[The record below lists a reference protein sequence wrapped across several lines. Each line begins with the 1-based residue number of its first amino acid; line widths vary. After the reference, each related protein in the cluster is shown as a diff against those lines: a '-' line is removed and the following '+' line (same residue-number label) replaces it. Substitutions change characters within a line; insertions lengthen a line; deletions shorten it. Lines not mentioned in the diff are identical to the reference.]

1 MTKDYS
7 VTIKFQISDELSIND
22 ALEKIHDIVK
32 EISHDYYVREDK
44 LVWELTG

>member
-1 MTKDYS
+1 MYD
-7 VTIKFQISDELSIND
+7 VTIKFQISDELNIYD

-32 EISHDYYVREDK
+32 EISHDYYINEDK

>member
-32 EISHDYYVREDK
+32 EISHDYYVREDE
-44 LVWELTG
+44 LVRELTG

>member
-32 EISHDYYVREDK
+32 EISHDYYVREDE
-44 LVWELTG
+44 LVWELTE